1 MRLRLQLLSLLLVL
15 FSVANAQTKLSGKVV
30 NTKNEPVAG
39 VSVKIIGATGGT
51 TTDIEGHYSLNLAT
65 GKKYELEFSAIGY
78 QAKNVNEIEL
88 TDKQV
93 NELNITL
100 ESTSKNLEG
109 VVVKSTTV
117 SARKETT
124 ASLIAFQKNT
134 NTVAS
139 VISAESIRRSPDK
152 NTGEVLK
159 RIPGASLLEDKY
171 LVVRGLSDRYNQA
184 MLNGIQLSSTEPDRK
199 TFSFDIFPSAMIDN
213 IIVNKAFVP
222 ELSGEWAGGL
232 VQVNTKDIPS
242 SPFFNIQ
249 LGTGFNSKTIGKDF
263 YTYKGGKLDFMGVDD
278 GARAL
283 PVGIPAKYA
292 FNALSDE
299 AKTDWGK
306 KFGNDWGVLKNTATP
321 DLSFQLSGGFN
332 SKIGSKKL
340 GGTLALTYSNSNR
353 NLDFQNNIFTLNR
366 IEKTADS
373 SFAYN
378 NNRYSK
384 NVLVGAL
391 ANIALQLNGNNKIS
405 LKNIINV
412 NATDYV
418 TLRTGTD
425 YEFRSSGAPIMARE
439 LGFKAN
445 TFYNSQLSGE
455 HNLPSLKSKLKWYGS
470 FTILDQYIPKQR
482 RLQYNQSE
490 NGEYLA
496 LISETSSQKSGNY
509 FYSTL
514 SDYIYSAGGDWTYN
528 FKWLGNNQ
536 NIKAGYLFQVKDRLY
551 NSRPFSITLSSSAGE
566 DLKKLSPEQIFAAE
580 NFGVNGF
587 GFEEYAES
595 RFRYMANSI
604 LNAGFL
610 QFDNQFTNWL
620 RVVWGARV
628 EDFDQV
634 VGSTKESDPRHVHS
648 RVTDV
653 LPAVNATFKLNS
665 KTNLRLTGSQTVI
678 RPEFREI
685 SDFAFYDF
693 ELGATVI
700 GNRNLKRTKVTN
712 LDLRY
717 EIYPRSGE
725 LFTAGVFYK
734 KFKTPIE
741 QYFNQSGAGSSS
753 SFNFINADEAT
764 SYGAE
769 IEFRKKLDFANALKN
784 FTFQTNLAYIK
795 SKVESKLENL
805 DRPMQGQSPYIINA
819 SLQYDIEPLG
829 INTTVLFNQIGRRIL
844 YVGNDQVPEIWEN
857 PRPLLDLQIAK
868 KLIKDKAEIK
878 LNVSNILNRM
888 AYYYHDMN
896 NNKKFDNTAGKNSDA
911 IAVGR
916 NYGTNFS
923 LSFNYKF
930 K

>member
-1 MRLRLQLLSLLLVL
+1 MNIRFLLVL
-15 FSVANAQTKLSGKVV
+15 LFTGFISIADAQSSLAGKVINV
-30 NTKNEPVAG
+30 KNEPVAG
-39 VSVKIIGATGGT
+39 VSVKVLETGFGT
-51 TTDIEGHYSLNLAT
+51 STDLEGRYTLSLSKD
-65 GKKYELEFSAIGY
+65 KKYTIEFSAIGY
-78 QAKNVNEIEL
+78 QSKLVSDVEPGSDLQVVLEIEAKNL
-88 TDKQV
+88 Q
-93 NELNITL
+93 
-100 ESTSKNLEG
+100 G
-109 VVVKSTTV
+109 VIVKSKTV

-139 VISAESIRRSPDK
+139 VISAEAIRRSPDK

-213 IIVNKAFVP
+213 IIINKAFVP

-242 SPFFNIQ
+242 ASFFDIQ
-249 LGTGFNSKTIGKDF
+249 IGTGFNSKTIGKDF
-263 YTYKGGKLDFMGVDD
+263 YTYKGGKLDFLGVDD

-283 PVGIPAKYA
+283 PDGIPAKYA
-292 FNALSDE
+292 FNNLSDA
-299 AKTDWGK
+299 AKTDWAK
-306 KFGNDWGVLKNTATP
+306 KFGNDWGIMNGNASP
-321 DLSFQLSGGFN
+321 DMSFQLSGGFN
-332 SKIGSKKL
+332 SKIGSKKI
-340 GGTLALTYSNSNR
+340 GGTLALTYSNSSR
-353 NLDFQNNIFTLNR
+353 DLDFQNNIFTLDR
-366 IEKTADS
+366 IQKTADS
-373 SFAYN
+373 SFAYQ
-378 NNRYSK
+378 NNRYSR
-384 NVLVGAL
+384 NVLAGAL
-391 ANIALQLNGNNKIS
+391 ANVALQLNNNNKIS

-418 TLRTGTD
+418 TLRTGND

-439 LGFKAN
+439 LGFKSN

-470 FTILDQYIPKQR
+470 FSILDQYIPKQR

-566 DLKKLSPEQIFAAE
+566 DFKKLSADEIFAPE
-580 NFGVNGF
+580 NFGTNGF
-587 GFEEYAES
+587 GFQEYAES

-620 RVVWGARV
+620 RVVWGARI

-634 VGSTKESDPRHVHS
+634 VGSTQKSDPRHVHT

-653 LPAVNATFKLNS
+653 LPAVNATFKLNT
-665 KTNLRLTGSQTVI
+665 KTNLRLSGSQTVI
-678 RPEFREI
+678 RPEFREV

-700 GNRNLKRTKVTN
+700 GNRNLERTKVTN

-717 EIYPRSGE
+717 ELYPRAGE

-734 KFKTPIE
+734 KFDSPIE

-769 IEFRKKLDFANALKN
+769 VEFRKKLDFSNALKN

-795 SKVESKLENL
+795 SEVKSQKENL
-805 DRPMQGQSPYIINA
+805 DRPMQGQSPYVINA

-829 INTTVLFNQIGRRIL
+829 LNTTVLFNQIGRRIL

-868 KLIKDKAEIK
+868 KLISGKAEIK
-878 LNVSNILNRM
+878 LNVSNMLNKR
-888 AYYYHDMN
+888 AYFYHDLDD
-896 NNKKFDNTAGKNSDA
+896 NKKFDRSNTRNSDA
-911 IAVGR
+911 MAIAR